1 MSKETLAGFSY
12 HVGIC
17 RDGLEDSTDIFSAAK
32 KLLGEDAALWAADA
46 HLFASSTLPPFC
58 FLKHRIVKIKSYA
71 TILGV
76 FCLCKSHLIEVSMW
90 DEEGRD
96 QVLMKLW
103 ITRLS

>member
-46 HLFASSTLPPFC
+46 HHFAPILLFETQNSENEVTRNHPRC
-58 FLKHRIVKIKSYA
+58 
-71 TILGV
+71 
-76 FCLCKSHLIEVSMW
+76 FCL
-90 DEEGRD
+90 
-96 QVLMKLW
+96 
-103 ITRLS
+103 